1 MKCIEL
7 CVGVNVCYVQRVS
20 VCVGVC
26 ERVQVCVRAC
36 VCQLF
41 PGPVQEL

>member
-1 MKCIEL
+1 MKYIER
-7 CVGVNVCYVQRVS
+7 CVGVNVCYVQRLS
-20 VCVGVC
+20 WVGVC
-26 ERVQVCVRAC
+26 ERVQVCVR

>member
-1 MKCIEL
+1 MKYIER

-20 VCVGVC
+20 CVGVC

-36 VCQLF
+36 VCELF

>member
-1 MKCIEL
+1 MKYIER
-7 CVGVNVCYVQRVS
+7 CVGVNVCYVQRVFFL
-20 VCVGVC
+20 CVGVC
-26 ERVQVCVRAC
+26 VSVCVCAC